1 VNDLSRRL
9 APPSGSILDQL
20 LFGPR
25 RGRVPPGGF
34 LCGLRSDERVSGL
47 TRIWRYRMSAIES
60 SVLVFGLG
68 RRRALRLSLRLVDS
82 TPIQQSLV
90 AKADFLVWAA
100 IDQDSGFGLEIAAS
114 PRDAYLI
121 TESDLANG
129 RP

>member
-1 VNDLSRRL
+1 
-9 APPSGSILDQL
+9 
-20 LFGPR
+20 
-25 RGRVPPGGF
+25 
-34 LCGLRSDERVSGL
+34 
-47 TRIWRYRMSAIES
+47 
-60 SVLVFGLG
+60 
-68 RRRALRLSLRLVDS
+68 LSLHLVDS

-100 IDQDSGFGLEIAAS
+100 IDQESGFGVEIAAS

>member
-1 VNDLSRRL
+1 
-9 APPSGSILDQL
+9 
-20 LFGPR
+20 
-25 RGRVPPGGF
+25 
-34 LCGLRSDERVSGL
+34 
-47 TRIWRYRMSAIES
+47 
-60 SVLVFGLG
+60 VFGLG

>member
-1 VNDLSRRL
+1 
-9 APPSGSILDQL
+9 
-20 LFGPR
+20 
-25 RGRVPPGGF
+25 
-34 LCGLRSDERVSGL
+34 
-47 TRIWRYRMSAIES
+47 
-60 SVLVFGLG
+60 
-68 RRRALRLSLRLVDS
+68 
-82 TPIQQSLV
+82 V